1 MTHVKVLLLAEE
13 AAGLRALR
21 AIASR
26 DLDLVAVVTSAADAG
41 SLSSIEDAA
50 KKAGC
55 QVWRP
60 EGTRLPDFGERMRE
74 IGVDILLNV
83 HSLFVLSGSV
93 VEAPRIGSFNLHPG
107 PLPEMAGLNAPSWA
121 IYLGEK
127 QHAVT
132 LHWMYAGIDTGP
144 IAYIERFDL
153 GDRDTGLSVSNTCV
167 RLGVPLIEKLLD
179 TAETDP
185 SGIPTHQQDLSARR
199 VFLRSDVPNGGRI
212 DWTESAKQIT
222 AFVRA
227 ADYGPFPSPWGYPR
241 TRAGESELGIVRARV
256 IDEATAETPGRI
268 LSSSID
274 GVAVA
279 SGDGVVLVQTVEAGG
294 RKVDASDRMIGVDAL
309 I

>member
-1 MTHVKVLLLAEE
+1 
-13 AAGLRALR
+13 
-21 AIASR
+21 
-26 DLDLVAVVTSAADAG
+26 
-41 SLSSIEDAA
+41 
-50 KKAGC
+50 
-55 QVWRP
+55 
-60 EGTRLPDFGERMRE
+60 
-74 IGVDILLNV
+74 
-83 HSLFVLSGSV
+83 
-93 VEAPRIGSFNLHPG
+93 
-107 PLPEMAGLNAPSWA
+107 MAGLNAPSWA